1 MPLAVKTSLIPAT
14 ANSPLDARTVVAA
27 LADLVNIENPY
38 VGLEVYVAETGKK
51 YRVTT
56 LSSRTIGTQT
66 VYAVGE
72 YAVLP
77 DMTDL
82 ERVTALENAVN
93 GFEESAM
100 AILGEEETETET
112 TTETEAT

>member
-1 MPLAVKTSLIPAT
+1 MALAVKTSLIPST
-14 ANSPLDARTVVAA
+14 AQSPLDSRTVVAA

-66 VYAVGE
+66 VYSVGK
-72 YAVLP
+72 YAALP

-100 AILGEEETETET
+100 ALLGED
-112 TTETEAT
+112 TETEAT

>member
-38 VGLEVYVAETGKK
+38 VGLEIYVAETGKK

-56 LSSRTIGTQT
+56 LSSRTIGAQT
-66 VYAVGE
+66 VYSVGE
-72 YAVLP
+72 YTELP

-82 ERVTALENAVN
+82 ESVTSMDERVTALEAAM
-93 GFEESAM
+93 GTFEEAAM
-100 AILGEEETETET
+100 ALLGED
-112 TTETEAT
+112 TETEAT